1 MNDEPHFDGT
11 RISEN
16 LNSRGEV
23 RSSLAKN
30 VNRGGKFESSF
41 LALDVP
47 PSVPGAFGRRPN
59 VTMAQ

>member
-1 MNDEPHFDGT
+1 MNDELHFDET

-23 RSSLAKN
+23 SIEFGEKCKSGRK
-30 VNRGGKFESSF
+30 VRTF